1 MIDASG
7 AGEVGVAAASLAAHM
22 PAGAARS
29 SSRSL
34 RTVTVVVGIVA
45 AFGCGAS
52 GADVDAGPRAD
63 ADVLDARVDAET
75 SDADVDDANTG
86 DADDAAVTDGDVTS
100 DAGMLPTPLC
110 EADERR
116 IACVR
121 RTSVLDVDGVER
133 AVHFQW
139 PSTEPPAGGHPT
151 VLLFQGSA
159 SPAGLAW
166 VGERGGAFGAY
177 WQADVIRALLAAGFA
192 VVTPEASFGGAG
204 AWNTNVAPWNVAWE
218 SSPDHALMLAL
229 FDAIDRGDLGELDP
243 DALYAAGLSSGGY
256 MSSRVAVA
264 YEGRFRRLAIASGS
278 YATCAGSFCAVP
290 TLDTTHPP
298 TLFLHG
304 ALDLVVPPATMR
316 LYAEELERRG
326 VEHEVVVDPD
336 VDHAWIP
343 ASAERVVAFFRR

>member
-1 MIDASG
+1 MKKPLDRDGASFDRSRVRLGMLFLGMLVAACAGSG
-7 AGEVGVAAASLAAHM
+7 APSDADG
-22 PAGAARS
+22 GAP
-29 SSRSL
+29 L
-34 RTVTVVVGIVA
+34 D
-45 AFGCGAS
+45 
-52 GADVDAGPRAD
+52 ADTVDA
-63 ADVLDARVDAET
+63 VLDAASTDAADDAGDDAAL
-75 SDADVDDANTG
+75 SDADLA
-86 DADDAAVTDGDVTS
+86 DAAF
-100 DAGMLPTPLC
+100 DAGADASLPTPLC
-110 EADERR
+110 EVDARR

-139 PSTEPPAGGHPT
+139 PSTEPPAGGFPT

-166 VGERGGAFGAY
+166 VGERSGAFGAY

-192 VVTPEASFGGAG
+192 VITPEASFGGAG

-229 FDAIDRGDLGELDP
+229 FDAIESGELGELDP

-256 MSSRVAVA
+256 MSSRVAVT
-264 YEGRFRRLAIASGS
+264 YEGRFRRIAIASGS

-290 TLDTTHPP
+290 TLDARHPP

-304 ALDLVVPPATMR
+304 GLDLVVPSSTMR
-316 LYAEELERRG
+316 LYADELARRG
-326 VEHEVVVDPD
+326 VEHEVVVDPA

-343 ASAERVVAFFRR
+343 ASAERVVSFFRR

>member
-1 MIDASG
+1 MASRTCMLFVTLVVACAGSG
-7 AGEVGVAAASLAAHM
+7 APS
-22 PAGAARS
+22 
-29 SSRSL
+29 
-34 RTVTVVVGIVA
+34 
-45 AFGCGAS
+45 
-52 GADVDAGPRAD
+52 DVDAGVRLDAD
-63 ADVLDARVDAET
+63 AVDAAHV
-75 SDADVDDANTG
+75 DAAPEDA
-86 DADDAAVTDGDVTS
+86 ADDAALADADLADAADPDGALA
-100 DAGMLPTPLC
+100 DASLPTPLC
-110 EADERR
+110 EVDASR

-139 PSTEPPAGGHPT
+139 PSTEPPAGGFPT

-166 VGERGGAFGAY
+166 VGERSGAFGAY

-192 VVTPEASFGGAG
+192 VITPEASFGGAG

-218 SSPDHALMLAL
+218 ASPDHALMLAL
-229 FDAIDRGDLGELDP
+229 FDAIEGGELGELDA
-243 DALYAAGLSSGGY
+243 DSLYAAGLSSGGY

-264 YEGRFRRLAIASGS
+264 YEGRFRRIAIASGS

-290 TLDTTHPP
+290 TLDATHPP

-304 ALDLVVPPATMR
+304 ALDLVVPPSTMR
-316 LYAEELERRG
+316 LYADELSRRG
-326 VEHEVVVDPD
+326 VEHEVVVDPA

-343 ASAERVVAFFRR
+343 ASAERVVSFFRR

>member
-1 MIDASG
+1 MSRFVASRACVLFVTLVVACAGSG
-7 AGEVGVAAASLAAHM
+7 APS
-22 PAGAARS
+22 
-29 SSRSL
+29 
-34 RTVTVVVGIVA
+34 
-45 AFGCGAS
+45 
-52 GADVDAGPRAD
+52 DVDAGASLDADTVDAALIDGALVDAPSGDAATAD
-63 ADVLDARVDAET
+63 ADLADAEAPDGGLA
-75 SDADVDDANTG
+75 DA
-86 DADDAAVTDGDVTS
+86 S
-100 DAGMLPTPLC
+100 LPTPLC
-110 EADERR
+110 EVDARR

-139 PSTEPPAGGHPT
+139 PSTEPPAGGFPT

-166 VGERGGAFGAY
+166 VGERSGAFGAY

-229 FDAIDRGDLGELDP
+229 FDAIERGDLGELDP
-243 DALYAAGLSSGGY
+243 EALYAAGLSSGGY

-290 TLDTTHPP
+290 TLDATHPP

-304 ALDLVVPPATMR
+304 GLDLVVPPSTMR
-316 LYAEELERRG
+316 LYADELSRRG
-326 VEHEVVVDPD
+326 VEHEVVVDPA

-343 ASAERVVAFFRR
+343 ASAERVVSFFRR